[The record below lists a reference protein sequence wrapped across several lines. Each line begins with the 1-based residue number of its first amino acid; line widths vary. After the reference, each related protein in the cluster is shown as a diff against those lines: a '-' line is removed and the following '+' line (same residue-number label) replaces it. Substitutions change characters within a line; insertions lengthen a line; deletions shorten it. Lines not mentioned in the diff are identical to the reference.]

1 MTRACG
7 RAGAAV
13 IATAAALSFGVIACA
28 VEKKGNTVGADSARA
43 TPSPVATSA
52 PDTTAAKG
60 PVTGGERDSAGT
72 AVFEIGADGKLRR
85 VKR

>member
-1 MTRACG
+1 M
-7 RAGAAV
+7 
-13 IATAAALSFGVIACA
+13 IATAAALSLGVIACA

-43 TPSPVATSA
+43 TPSPVPASA

-72 AVFEIGADGKLRR
+72 AVFEIGTDGKLRR